1 MESLQSLKQRS
12 KSVGS
17 IQQITKAME
26 LVAATKMRRSQEIAL
41 ASRSYA
47 FAALELLA
55 LLSEFGEISPNPLL
69 TKRKAKKTL
78 FVIVT
83 SDKGLAGSFN
93 SGILKKFEAYLSKNN
108 IDMQSPKYGFVAV
121 GQKAAAYLQRKNAAP
136 GRAFTRFGDF
146 TKTEDTKQ
154 LSEFLMQGY
163 LGGEFDEVL
172 VFSYHF
178 MSALRQDVVCRQIL
192 PVDYKNLK
200 ETAKEI
206 IPETGR
212 FSGYAQFMQ
221 AFHPA
226 HDNYLIEPSP
236 GEVLARLAPFLVH
249 MQVYH
254 LILEANASEHSTRRV
269 AMKSASDNA
278 KELSDELGKTYNKA
292 RQTGITAELL
302 EISAGVEALQKT
314 NS

>member
-55 LLSEFGEISPNPLL
+55 LLSEFTEVKNGPLL
-69 TKRKAKKTL
+69 AKRPVKKTL
-78 FVIVT
+78 FVVVT

-93 SGILKKFEAYLSKNN
+93 SGILKKFETFLAKNK
-108 IDMQSPKYGFVAV
+108 IDVNDSKYGFIAV
-121 GQKAAAYLQRKNAAP
+121 GAKAATYLQRKNITLP
-136 GRAFTRFGDF
+136 IAFTRFGDF
-146 TKTEDTKQ
+146 TKVEDVKP
-154 LSEFLMQGY
+154 LSDFLMDGY
-163 LGGEFDEVL
+163 LSGEFDEVR

-178 MSALRQDVVCRQIL
+178 MSALRQDVVCRKIL
-192 PVDYKNLK
+192 PVDYENLK

-212 FSGYAQFMQ
+212 FSEYAKFMP
-221 AFHPA
+221 AFHSA
-226 HDNYLIEPSP
+226 SDNYLIEPSP
-236 GEVLARLAPFLVH
+236 EEVLGKLTPFLVQ
-249 MQVYH
+249 MQIYH

-278 KELSDELGKTYNKA
+278 KELSDELGKTYNRV
-292 RQTGITAELL
+292 RQTGITSELL

-314 NS
+314 N